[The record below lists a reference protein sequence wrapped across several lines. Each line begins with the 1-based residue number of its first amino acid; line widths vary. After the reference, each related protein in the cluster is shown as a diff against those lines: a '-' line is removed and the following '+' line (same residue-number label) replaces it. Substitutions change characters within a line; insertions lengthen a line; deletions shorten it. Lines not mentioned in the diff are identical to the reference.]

1 IRQCK
6 KLKKTIAQKKMFV
19 KVFSFFVLNLVHL
32 MENLNSPN
40 VFIQLILKEVMR
52 LRPLKTKVLKR
63 KLAISSQLSKNFIKE

>member
-1 IRQCK
+1 
-6 KLKKTIAQKKMFV
+6 MFV